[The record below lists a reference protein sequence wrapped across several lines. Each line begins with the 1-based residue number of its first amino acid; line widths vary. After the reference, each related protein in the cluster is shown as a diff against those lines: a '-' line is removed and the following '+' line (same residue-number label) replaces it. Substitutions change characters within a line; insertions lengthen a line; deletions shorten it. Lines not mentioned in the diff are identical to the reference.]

1 MPNRILRDWT
11 DSDAINALSAEQER
25 LFVRL
30 IMVVDDFGC
39 FYADPRRVKV
49 SCFPFNESV
58 TFEHVAKWLRALSP
72 RLVRLYAAD
81 GKEYLEIRNF
91 NQRLRQMRR
100 KFPEPPKEN
109 LNPETNPRIETNALV
124 SQLTD
129 NCQSFDGQLTVNCQ
143 TDETAEKRQ
152 QAAKRDEDFAKFW
165 EAYPKKVAKA
175 HAEKAFAKAI
185 KHTGLETM
193 LAALQVQS
201 ASVDWNK
208 DGGQY
213 IPNPATWLNGARWDD
228 TPVAIQKS
236 GNQSGPKRDARGR
249 IPFVDYMPDAP
260 IPEGPRPDPKE
271 LFAKLRAEA
280 EAAAK
285 AKEDAENPFN
295 ESSHDL

>member
-72 RLVRLYAAD
+72 KLVRLYAAD

-109 LNPETNPRIETNALV
+109 PNLETNLRIETNALV

-175 HAEKAFAKAI
+175 HAEKAFSKAI
-185 KHTGLETM
+185 KLASLETM
-193 LAALQVQS
+193 LAALQVQCG
-201 ASVDWNK
+201 SVDWNK

-213 IPNPATWLNGARWDD
+213 IPNPATWLNGARWEDKPAV
-228 TPVAIQKS
+228 TQKPSAII
-236 GNQSGPKRDARGR
+236 GGE
-249 IPFVDYMPDAP
+249 FC
-260 IPEGPRPDPKE
+260 EGWWNKDPKHMTS
-271 LFAKLRAEA
+271 
-280 EAAAK
+280 
-285 AKEDAENPFN
+285 KEICAYVDR
-295 ESSHDL
+295 